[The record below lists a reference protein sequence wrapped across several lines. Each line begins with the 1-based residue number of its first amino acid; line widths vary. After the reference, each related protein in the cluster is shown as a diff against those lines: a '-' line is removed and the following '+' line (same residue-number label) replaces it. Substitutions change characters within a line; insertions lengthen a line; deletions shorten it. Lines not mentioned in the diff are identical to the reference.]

1 MATAQT
7 QPLVRYIR
15 QLAAGHP
22 AAIAPDRELL
32 ERFLHHRDGAAFA
45 ALVRRHGP
53 MVLGVCRRVLRD
65 HHAAEDCLQA
75 TFLVLAHK
83 AGSLQRPEA
92 LGPWLH
98 GVASR
103 TARKARA
110 RALRRRAVERR
121 AGATEA
127 VEAPDELTWRELRPV
142 LDEAVAA
149 LPEQFRLPFVLHYL
163 QGVTVT
169 EVARQLGW
177 PRGTVATRLARARER
192 LRARLAR
199 QGLALSVAALAAA
212 LADSAAAAGLP
223 APLLVST
230 ARAATVAAGQAVVV
244 GAGRAPGGWQAALS
258 QTGGEAMVL
267 TKVKVAAAVLA
278 LAIGV
283 GGVAALCGLR
293 APADAPKGGAPAQ
306 EKSGEC
312 APPPAARVVARVN
325 GEAILAE
332 DVSAAAYL
340 ALPTVTDLS
349 GDGRAGRD
357 EGSWKETLDRVIE
370 REVVRQEAIATL
382 QTHNPRAL
390 DKLQEAAARAF
401 DRQWLQAAR
410 KNVGKGGEELNALL
424 AARGTSLE
432 VVRRQWERGFLARE
446 YLRYRVVPRPDADPR
461 GDAEAVRQQ
470 AKRIVADLKRRA
482 VIEYVGGP

>member
-15 QLAAGHP
+15 QLAGGHL
-22 AAIAPDRELL
+22 AAAPPDRELL
-32 ERFLHHRDGAAFA
+32 ERFTRQGDEAAFA

-83 AGSLQRPEA
+83 AGALQQPEA

-103 TARKARA
+103 TAHKARA

-121 AGATEA
+121 AGTTEA
-127 VEAPDELTWRELRPV
+127 VEGSDDLTWRDLRPV
-142 LDEAVAA
+142 LDAAVAA

-192 LRARLAR
+192 LRACLAG
-199 QGLALSVAALAAA
+199 QGLTLSAAALAA
-212 LADSAAAAGLP
+212 LLSGSAAEAGLP
-223 APLLVST
+223 AALLVST
-230 ARAATVAAGQAVVV
+230 ARAATVAAGDP
-244 GAGRAPGGWQAALS
+244 GRMQAALA
-258 QTGGEAMVL
+258 QAGGKAMGL
-267 TKVKVAAAVLA
+267 TKGKIAAAVLA

-293 APADAPKGGAPAQ
+293 APAGTPKDVAPAQ
-306 EKSGEC
+306 EKARESD
-312 APPPAARVVARVN
+312 PLPADRVVARVN
-325 GEAILAE
+325 GEAILRA
-332 DVSAAAYL
+332 DISATAYL
-340 ALPTVTDLS
+340 ALPKVYDLS
-349 GDGRAGRD
+349 VAEPAGHD
-357 EGSWKETLDRVIE
+357 AGSWKETLDRVIE
-370 REVVRQEAIATL
+370 REVVCQYAVATL
-382 QTHNPRAL
+382 KAHSPRAL
-390 DKLQEAAARAF
+390 GKFQEAAAREF
-401 DRQWLQAAR
+401 DRQWVQVAKKNAGR
-410 KNVGKGGEELNALL
+410 KEVESLNALL
-424 AARGTSLE
+424 ASQGTSLE
-432 VVRRQWERGFLARE
+432 AVRRQWERDFLARE
-446 YLRYRVVPRPDADPR
+446 YLRQR
-461 GDAEAVRQQ
+461 AVRGADAATLRVPATAVEASQEQ
-470 AKRIVADLKRRA
+470 MKRVVADLKRRA
-482 VIEYVGGP
+482 VIEYVCGP